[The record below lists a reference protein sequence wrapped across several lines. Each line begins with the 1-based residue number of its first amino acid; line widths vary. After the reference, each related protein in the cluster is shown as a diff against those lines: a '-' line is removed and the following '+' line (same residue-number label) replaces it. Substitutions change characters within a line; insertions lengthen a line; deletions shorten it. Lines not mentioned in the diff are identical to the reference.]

1 MVIRWTSRAR
11 RRARGGTSRELA
23 RSVHA
28 WQAGAMESMP
38 WDKYLRGARF
48 DLRTHYV
55 LMSCPSGQF
64 ILTEDPEHVPRGIP
78 TVTPEELRTLA
89 RSLGAGKALDPAS
102 SKLILDSK
110 RVLGASVVGK
120 EDELHGQGAEETKAS
135 RNVQPVRAQS
145 VRDDRGPAV
154 LLTAQQSAR
163 ARSSGAPSGQ
173 QGTTQQGQFFS

>member
-1 MVIRWTSRAR
+1 
-11 RRARGGTSRELA
+11 
-23 RSVHA
+23 
-28 WQAGAMESMP
+28 MESMP

-55 LMSCPSGQF
+55 LMSCPAGRF

-110 RVLGASVVGK
+110 RVLGASLVSK
-120 EDELHGQGAEETKAS
+120 EDEAHGQGAQETSSS

-145 VRDDRGPAV
+145 VRDDRRPAI
-154 LLTAQQSAR
+154 LLTAQQGACT
-163 ARSSGAPSGQ
+163 RSSGAPSGKP
-173 QGTTQQGQFFS
+173 GTAQQGQFFS